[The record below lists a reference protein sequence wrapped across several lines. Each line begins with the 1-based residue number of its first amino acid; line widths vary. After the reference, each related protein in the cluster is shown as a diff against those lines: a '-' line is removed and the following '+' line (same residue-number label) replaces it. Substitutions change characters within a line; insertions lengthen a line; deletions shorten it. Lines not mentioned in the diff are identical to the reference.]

1 MSQPK
6 QPVIGEKPS
15 CPHHPENHLDWTCSA
30 GLCPY
35 RALCKECLTEHELS
49 FPHHSEQVSPLNDWY
64 KQYKKLAKNFDPRE
78 SSQTSYHVDEVGMI
92 LKKEKYELEKIAK
105 TIDDSFEGALSILF
119 NKLKNLKE
127 YLHDYLWRDF
137 NKVSESYNSLVKK
150 FNNLHKFNPK
160 DVILDTMKQDL
171 QKYFSQGNLKEYFDQ
186 VYSGFYDRKVFNTKL
201 NTEDMIASLKDK
213 RRTLEDNFS
222 VFESEEFE
230 SKWTQE
236 VDKFIRT
243 IEATC
248 DDVIFKKTKL
258 DFLNPKSPKLVP
270 SGNKNP
276 VSAKITC
283 LSSLQNGSFI
293 NKVDEGLFM
302 TLSDSRSLNFLDSHQ
317 SFRVLKSENLGDDI
331 IGSTELLYLEPQKRL
346 HNLRVPPPFL
356 LLLGGDD
363 DCPSLEVW
371 DCLRDKKLACL
382 ENVHE
387 YKVSCLLVVKKEV
400 EGLEETFYVVSGSSD
415 DFLKLW
421 KIDVLKPPEDS
432 EDPTDYKVK
441 IKLIIRKKVHDS
453 FIAAIVSV
461 PASKKF
467 LSGIVISCS
476 QDKSI
481 NFWEWEKELK
491 SMKSKSRN
499 KKFREN
505 GCRTIEINADLDSDE
520 DEVEAYCRRI
530 KYAHTDRIQDLI
542 LIHEKEDYSDL
553 EYYATGG
560 GDGMFKIWRFSDDS
574 MVKTFANSDHSSIFS
589 MAYLKK
595 DRIAC
600 TANQVYL
607 KHFYALIWNWK
618 TSTLLLSIRDHQ
630 ARVCKITFIGD
641 GVFATCDKDK
651 HIKLWQ
657 LESDASEFNDLKS
670 LDADFLGNGSRLLS
684 G

>member
-15 CPHHPENHLDWTCSA
+15 CPHHPGNHIDWTCSA

-35 RALCKECLTEHELS
+35 RALCKECLTDHEMS

-105 TIDDSFEGALSILF
+105 VIDDSFEGALSILF
-119 NKLKNLKE
+119 NKLKDLKE

-160 DVILDTMKQDL
+160 DVILDTMKLDL
-171 QKYFSQGNLKEYFDQ
+171 QKYFSQGNLKEYFDK
-186 VYSGFYDRKVFNTKL
+186 VYSGHFDRKVFNTKL
-201 NTEDMIASLKDK
+201 NTEDMIASLKEK
-213 RRTLEDNFS
+213 RRMLEDNFS
-222 VFESEEFE
+222 VFEAEEFE

-236 VDKFIRT
+236 VDKFIHT
-243 IEATC
+243 IQATC

-258 DFLNPKSPKLVP
+258 DFLNPKSPRLVP
-270 SGNKNP
+270 GNKNP

-283 LSSLQNGSFI
+283 LSSLAGGSFI
-293 NKVDEGLFM
+293 NKIDEGLYM
-302 TLSDSRSLNFLDSHQ
+302 TLSDSRNLNLLDSHQ
-317 SFRVLKSENLGDDI
+317 SFRVLKQDSLGDDI
-331 IGSTELLYLEPQKRL
+331 IGSTELLYLEPPQKPL
-346 HNLRVPPPFL
+346 NSLRAPAPFL

-363 DCPSLEVW
+363 DAPSLEVW
-371 DCLRDKKLACL
+371 DCLRDNKLASL

-400 EGLEETFYVVSGSSD
+400 VDLEESFYVVSGSSD
-415 DFLKLW
+415 DYIKLW
-421 KIDVLKPPEDS
+421 KIDVQKPPEGS
-432 EDPTDYKVK
+432 HDPADYKVK
-441 IKLIIRKKVHDS
+441 IKLLIRKKVHDS
-453 FIAAIVSV
+453 FIAAIVSI
-461 PASKKF
+461 PACKKF
-467 LSGIVISCS
+467 PTSLVVSCS

-481 NFWEWEKELK
+481 NFWEWERELK
-491 SMKSKSRN
+491 AIKAKESKN
-499 KKFREN
+499 KKAREN
-505 GCRTIEINADLDSDE
+505 GCKSLECGESSEE
-520 DEVEAYCRRI
+520 DEEAYGKKI
-530 KYAHTDRIQDLI
+530 KYAHTDRIQGLV
-542 LIHEKEDYSDL
+542 LIHEKDDYSDL
-553 EYYATGG
+553 EYFATGG
-560 GDGMFKIWRFSDDS
+560 GDGMFKIWRFGDDS
-574 MVKTFANSDHSSIFS
+574 MVKTFANSDHSSIYS

-607 KHFYALIWNWK
+607 KHFYALIWNWR
-618 TSTLLLSIRDHQ
+618 TATLLLSIRDHQ

-657 LESDASEFNDLKS
+657 LESDASDLKD
-670 LDADFLGNGSRLLS
+670 LKHMDFGFLGNGMKLLN